1 MSNYGS
7 YGEGFYAGPRQ
18 NLIARLQELVRSY
31 PEGIGII
38 KELIQNADDA
48 GARVIRFTFDWRT
61 HSIDQLP
68 LAKMTEL
75 MGPALLVY
83 NDKVFS
89 EQDFKGIQ
97 EIGIG
102 GKRDGENLWKTGKFG
117 LGFNSVYNIT
127 DYPSFVSSDR
137 IIFFD
142 PHCSVLDKLGEG
154 WGWSLQTDKGEFCP
168 NLLELYK
175 VGLPPGLDDDF
186 NNTVFRF
193 PLRTAEQASRSDI
206 SENPFD
212 ESKVEE
218 LLNRLR
224 KDGEEIFIFLK
235 NLEELQVYK
244 ISETENDSP
253 EEVFSITT
261 KNSEE
266 VRKERQK
273 LLFVTQRKTEEF
285 LQLCKR
291 DRPSLPSI
299 SYKHEIEVNNQGQI
313 TTSIWRVSSIIR
325 VDENRELI
333 DVMDKI
339 FSSKQKGKTIPWA
352 GAAVCIES
360 SNSNLV
366 ANNLKGN
373 IYCFLPLPR
382 RQDNE
387 TGLHI
392 HINGYFDLDSSRR
405 HLTSDDQDYEL
416 QTTWNRLLAN
426 HVLSYACANLITSLV
441 QDLGENKPDDY
452 YSLWPVS
459 SDKLPKPLKELPN
472 HVVKLLHER
481 EVIRTTENIKWCKL
495 SDVYVLP
502 EKAINLMEPLRA
514 QGLTF
519 PDPPLPTRI
528 IKAFKNANLSPLEF
542 TPRKLRDILRVGKSL
557 GVALSQAPKPCL
569 RKRDWIINLLR
580 YCLQDKDYKDLKG
593 VPLAI
598 LADGTLQ
605 AFDYNAPGFIYLA
618 DKKEREIFAN
628 QLQWFLHPDLQ
639 KEFSDIK
646 EIPEINLLKMN
657 PAEVV
662 KRLSVITGKGQI
674 GGCQWQPD
682 ENTLPNAN
690 WLTQVYGYFTQSS
703 FSSTLFEQLKDY
715 PIIPGSDGK
724 LHQASHSQPPLLCEN
739 NIESE
744 TREALK
750 AFGILFIEAPE
761 PLKQAIEDLYKKPD
775 QTLITLLSPIQVI
788 ENLYS
793 QYSEISQNIPVSDRE
808 KYKSLLDFLTHPDW
822 VKKYTEKFL
831 EKLCEL
837 KIFITNSGNLVTLSD
852 PDVYIPGNYEPPTFA
867 GNLILLQLGTNQK
880 WKLLLDRLPVP
891 TLNRVSL
898 IDKFLRPGEY
908 NKLNANQQLEVLA
921 WIRDELE
928 KAKTDLRNERK
939 NSDALMKSLSQAT
952 LVHCTD
958 SKLRSA
964 SQVYDPN
971 NEVVGNLLENI
982 LPIPDI
988 KDVYSNEPNGWLEF
1002 FKNLGM
1008 KNPNTTDSICK
1019 LILPQYDNLS
1029 DTKKVQALEWIRD
1042 NIETA
1047 ESEMK
1052 RQGQNFDSIKQEI
1065 ANKALVRCTDGK
1077 LHPAKSIYDPTS
1089 SIVQDILG
1097 ERVFYPDI
1105 EEVYSN
1111 NREKW
1116 LDFFRFLGMSSTP
1129 NAKDF
1134 LDYIRILENKVYN
1147 NKNPN
1152 LVARDCA
1159 KVFEHLVEQW
1169 DTLKDQAAYDKPLN
1183 SWLKSEEWL
1192 PVLQSPQELQQYPA
1206 AMTPKRRL
1214 YCPSEVAFTE
1224 DAYQVAS
1231 QRPLFKGKR
1240 KKEVEQALGFES
1252 VKAEEVVAHFEELIA
1267 FFEQEGGVSKSN
1279 SFAFNKSLQKIYE
1292 YFNINF
1298 IKGSANGAWV
1308 KQKYKNRPCL
1318 WHKNKFWKA
1327 EHAFQQQIPFFGK
1340 RRLMMNKDSPIREVY
1355 EFLGL
1360 KPSPSDKDYLDFLE
1374 EVRNEYGDKPLND
1387 EDAKCVV
1394 KVLQILDE
1402 KRFPKTDE

>member
-7 YGEGFYAGPRQ
+7 NGGGFYAGPRQ
-18 NLIARLQELVRSY
+18 DLIARLQELVQRY

-61 HSIDQLP
+61 HSIDELP
-68 LAKMTEL
+68 LATMTEL

-127 DYPSFVSSDR
+127 DYPSFVSQDR

-142 PHCSVLDKLGEG
+142 PHRSVLGGFGEG
-154 WGWSLQTDKGEFCP
+154 WGWHLQTDDGEFCP
-168 NLLELYK
+168 NLLKLYK
-175 VGLPPGLDDDF
+175 VGLPPELDDF

-193 PLRTAEQASRSDI
+193 PLRTAEQASRSGI

-285 LQLCKR
+285 LQLCKMNR
-291 DRPSLPSI
+291 QSLPSI

-333 DVMDKI
+333 EVMDKI
-339 FSSKQKGKTIPWA
+339 FSSKQKGKAIPWA

-366 ANNLKGN
+366 TNNLKGN

-392 HINGYFDLDSSRR
+392 HINGYFDLESSRR

-441 QDLGENKPDDY
+441 QDVGENKPDDY

-459 SDKLPKPLKELPN
+459 SDKLPNPLQELPN

-481 EVIRTTENIKWCKL
+481 EVIRTTGNRKWCKL
-495 SDVYVLP
+495 SDIYVLP
-502 EKAINLMEPLRA
+502 EKAIDLMEPLCA
-514 QGLTF
+514 EGLTF

-528 IKAFKNANLSPLEF
+528 IKAFTNANLSPLEF
-542 TPRKLRDILRVGKSL
+542 TPRKLRDILRIRKSL
-557 GVALSQAPKPCL
+557 GVALSEAPKPCL
-569 RKRDWIINLLR
+569 LKWDWIINLLR

-598 LADGTLQ
+598 LADETLQ
-605 AFDYNAPGFIYLA
+605 VFGYNPPGFIYLA
-618 DKKEREIFAN
+618 KKKERDIFVD
-628 QLQWFLHPDLQ
+628 QLQWFLHPDLEKQ
-639 KEFSDIK
+639 IS
-646 EIPEINLLKMN
+646 EIQPNAEINLLSMT

-690 WLTQVYGYFTQSS
+690 WLTQVYRYFTQSS

-724 LHQASHSQPPLLCEN
+724 LHQASHSQPPLLCGN
-739 NIESE
+739 NIDSE

-761 PLKQAIEDLYKKPD
+761 PLKQAIEDLSKKPA

-788 ENLYS
+788 ENLHS
-793 QYSEISQNIPVSDRE
+793 QSSEISENIPVLALE
-808 KYKSLLDFLTHPDW
+808 KYSSLLDFLTNPDR
-822 VKKYTEKFL
+822 VQQYTKEIL
-831 EKLCEL
+831 DKLCEL
-837 KIFITNSGNLVTLSD
+837 RIFPTESGELVTLSD
-852 PDVYIPGNYEPPTFA
+852 RDVYIPGDYEPPTFA
-867 GNLILLQLGTNQK
+867 GKLNLLQLGTNRK
-880 WKLLLDRLPVP
+880 WKRLLDLEPVP

-898 IDKFLRPGEY
+898 IEKFLRAGGYSE
-908 NKLNANQQLEVLA
+908 LNANHQLEVLA

-928 KAKTDLRNERK
+928 KAKTDLRKEGK

-971 NEVVGNLLENI
+971 NKVVCNLFKDI
-982 LPIPDI
+982 LSIPDI
-988 KDVYSNEPNGWLEF
+988 RDVYSNEPERWLRF

-1042 NIETA
+1042 HIETV
-1047 ESEMK
+1047 ESQMK
-1052 RQGQNFDSIKQEI
+1052 SQGENFDSIKQEI

-1077 LHPAKSIYDPTS
+1077 LHPAISIYDPTS

-1105 EEVYSN
+1105 EAVYSN

-1116 LDFFRFLGMSSTP
+1116 LDFFRTLGMSSTP
-1129 NAKDF
+1129 SAKDF
-1134 LDYIRILENKVYN
+1134 LDYITILGEKAYN

-1152 LVARDCA
+1152 LVARDFA

-1169 DTLKDQAAYDKPLN
+1169 DTLKYQETHGKPLN
-1183 SWLKSEEWL
+1183 NWLRTRRWL

-1206 AMTPKRRL
+1206 AMTPELRL
-1214 YCPSEVAFTE
+1214 YCPSEVAFIE

-1231 QRPLFKGKR
+1231 QRPLFKGQCKR
-1240 KKEVEQALGFES
+1240 EVGQALGFKPVEA
-1252 VKAEEVVAHFEELIA
+1252 KEVVAHFEKLIV
-1267 FFEQEGGVSKSN
+1267 FFEQEGVSDSN
-1279 SFAFNKSLQKIYE
+1279 SVAFNKSLEKIYE
-1292 YFNINF
+1292 YFYKNF
-1298 IKGSANGAWV
+1298 IKGSADGAWV
-1308 KQKYKNRPCL
+1308 KQWCKNRPCL

-1327 EHAFQQQIPFFGK
+1327 EHAFQQQIPFGK
-1340 RRLMMNKDSPIREVY
+1340 RRLMMNIDSPIREVY

-1360 KPSPSDKDYLDFLE
+1360 KPSPSENDYLDFLE

-1402 KRFPKTDE
+1402 KRFPKTDQ